1 MLERPA
7 LFWWL
12 EPNDGRPILYSD
24 TRDGMGLTLV
34 FLLIIE
40 DSFGG
45 HKNRSVIENEGA
57 SKGVANRIW
66 NWLLCY
72 YKMTT
77 KSDLEA
83 KMRRTATFSFM
94 SVDPIAKSSA
104 LHSGIE
110 VILGRHVPRIK
121 FLTFR
126 CIEPGATVPK
136 MSHYK
141 TCEEWSKQASKHN
154 FGQL

>member
-1 MLERPA
+1 
-7 LFWWL
+7 
-12 EPNDGRPILYSD
+12 
-24 TRDGMGLTLV
+24 
-34 FLLIIE
+34 
-40 DSFGG
+40 
-45 HKNRSVIENEGA
+45 
-57 SKGVANRIW
+57 
-66 NWLLCY
+66 
-72 YKMTT
+72 MTT

-141 TCEEWSKQASKHN
+141 TCEE
-154 FGQL
+154 